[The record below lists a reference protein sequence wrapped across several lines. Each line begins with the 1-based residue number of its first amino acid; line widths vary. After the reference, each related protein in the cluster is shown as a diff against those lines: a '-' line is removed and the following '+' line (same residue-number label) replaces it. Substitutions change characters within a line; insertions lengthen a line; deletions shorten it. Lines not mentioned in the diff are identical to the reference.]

1 MTANVATM
9 HARSTLVHAARA
21 RAAPP
26 FDPCRRVRG
35 TRAPPCPAA
44 PTDGRLVR
52 VTRRVT
58 SPPKPPPPK
67 QPPHNHLAPSAHLL
81 VAGRAFTLVWGVKT
95 NEPLRSLLKV
105 GALVLTHAPTRPR
118 DHETSPTSP
127 RPHQNNP
134 LTIILRHL
142 LISWLLGALLL

>member
-1 MTANVATM
+1 M

-58 SPPKPPPPK
+58 SPPKQPPSK
-67 QPPHNHLAPSAHLL
+67 QPPH
-81 VAGRAFTLVWGVKT
+81 
-95 NEPLRSLLKV
+95 
-105 GALVLTHAPTRPR
+105 
-118 DHETSPTSP
+118 
-127 RPHQNNP
+127 
-134 LTIILRHL
+134 ILRHL
-142 LISWLLGALLL
+142 LISWLLGAPAHVNCEILAHGFRSKCGGLG